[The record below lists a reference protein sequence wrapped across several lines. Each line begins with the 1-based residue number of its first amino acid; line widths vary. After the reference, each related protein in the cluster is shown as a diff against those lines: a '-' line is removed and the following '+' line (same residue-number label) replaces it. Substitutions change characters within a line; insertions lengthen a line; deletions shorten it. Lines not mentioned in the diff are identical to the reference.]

1 VITTEEYPMHLQLS
15 FLGRVRGERGNY
27 REAIYRFPGGRDV
40 STSFF
45 GEALRKVVLPERLVI
60 FGTSGSMWQV
70 LLELARVADKHDELW
85 QELGEA
91 CEADRVEQEM
101 LDRLSPLLVAPWGCD
116 VHCRLLPYGKTSE
129 EQCAFVRILA
139 DEVPAGSR
147 VTLDVTHGL
156 RHLVMVTLVAARYLR
171 VVKGVEVAALYYGA
185 FDMPRPNGIPAPV
198 LNLAGLLEIT
208 DWIEALAAFEQSG
221 DFAPFA
227 DLYERDGAPEETAR
241 LLRDAA
247 FFERTTNA
255 EKARAKLSTLH
266 TQGDRLATPVGGL
279 FAGALMERIDWF
291 RRPTRAERERDL
303 AYTYLERGDYLRAS
317 LYGQEAYLSQEVAAR
332 GGRVDDYV
340 DRERM
345 RESSDNPA
353 FRKLKR
359 IRNALAHGLR
369 SRDNEA
375 RRIVKGAGYLRTA
388 LKDCFDQLLVPPSS

>member
-1 VITTEEYPMHLQLS
+1 MHLQLS
-15 FLGRVRGERGNY
+15 FLGRVRGKQGDY
-27 REAIYRFPGGRDV
+27 QEATYRFPGGRDV

-45 GEALRKVVLPERLVI
+45 GEALREVVLPERLVI

-91 CEADRVEQEM
+91 CEADHVEQEM
-101 LDRLSPLLVAPWGCD
+101 LDRLAPLLVAPWGCD
-116 VHCRLLPYGKTSE
+116 VRCRLLPYGKTPE
-129 EQCAFVRILA
+129 EQSTFVRILA
-139 DEVPAGSR
+139 DEVPEGSR

-156 RHLVMVTLVAARYLR
+156 RHLAMVTLVAARYLR

-185 FDMPRPNGIPAPV
+185 FDMPRPNGTPAPV

-208 DWIEALAAFEQSG
+208 DWIEALAAFELSG

-279 FAGALMERIDWF
+279 FTDALMERIDWF

-303 AYTYLERGDYLRAS
+303 AHTYLERGDYLRAA
-317 LYGQEAYLSQEVAAR
+317 LYGQEAYLSQEVAAAGR
-332 GGRVDDYV
+332 RVDVYD
-340 DRERM
+340 DREEVRKGLTG
-345 RESSDNPA
+345 PA
-353 FRKLKR
+353 FEKLR
-359 IRNALAHGLR
+359 QIRNALAHGLR
-369 SRDNEA
+369 PDDDKT
-375 RRIVKGAGYLRTA
+375 RRIAQGCPLHTS
-388 LKDCFDQLLVPPSS
+388 PSPRDS